1 MSPSEIQPELIRR
14 PVSLPALRRLAPPQ
28 YSARDVSRDSTTGQ
42 ARDHMAHMPDAQP
55 ANSVR
60 RRADLDH
67 EPATPKPDHTKT
79 LRIPNLLAGTQT
91 NGRQATAG
99 SERRSD
105 LDNAFELLERTV
117 VNQHARRNDEL
128 EVERSD
134 HMLHLR
140 AELTRSQN
148 QSHPLSPGK
157 LESASSTVSSGGTY
171 SRAAGI
177 VAPNGK
183 RAQVN
188 MPSIQFSR
196 RSTPA
201 IVPDVETVPPVFM
214 SRSGRDATAPA
225 SSRAPSNPHAR
236 TSASADGAER
246 RLAATTAAAAIRER
260 TSTPRRRADGEDR
273 TYEGWASDW

>member
-1 MSPSEIQPELIRR
+1 
-14 PVSLPALRRLAPPQ
+14 VAHLP
-28 YSARDVSRDSTTGQ
+28 DVQ
-42 ARDHMAHMPDAQP
+42 AAD
-55 ANSVR
+55 SVR
-60 RRADLDH
+60 RRADLDY
-67 EPATPKPDHTKT
+67 EPATPKPDHNNS
-79 LRIPNLLAGTQT
+79 LRIPDLLAGTQT
-91 NGRQATAG
+91 DGRQATAG

-105 LDNAFELLERTV
+105 LENAFDLLERTV

-128 EVERSD
+128 EVERTD

-140 AELTRSQN
+140 AELTRSQK

-157 LESASSTVSSGGTY
+157 LESASSIVSSGPY

-177 VAPNGK
+177 VAPTGK

-225 SSRAPSNPHAR
+225 SWAPSNPRAQ
-236 TSASADGAER
+236 TSASADGTER

-260 TSTPRRRADGEDR
+260 TSTPRRRADGADR